1 MIQLDLQ
8 FTSGFLQEEEWTNLG
23 PAILDIHQRLHN
35 GNVPGND
42 YLGWLHLPSET
53 LNQGL
58 VELLEAGERIRS
70 EADALVVIGIGG
82 SYLGA
87 RAAFEW
93 LKPAYYN
100 QLPREVRKGPEIYF
114 AGNHLSGS
122 ALNQLLKVLEGKRV
136 YLNVISK
143 SGTTTEPAV
152 GFRVLRQWLIE
163 RVGVEEA
170 RRRIYI
176 TTDKAKGAL
185 LQLAAHEGLTR
196 FVIPDDVGG
205 RYSVLTPVGLL
216 PLAAIGVDI
225 HSLLAGAADMESA
238 LANPELR
245 ENPAYRYAA
254 IRNALYRKGKTTEV
268 FAAYEPSLLTFAEWW
283 KQLFGESEGKNGKGV
298 YPASVSFTTD
308 LHSMGQYIQEGY
320 RNLFETVVRIDQPVS
335 EVLLPSDSTV
345 EDGLEYLAGR
355 PLSWINDQARL
366 ATQLAH
372 ADGGV
377 PNLLV
382 SVKDQSEHTLGQL
395 FYFFELAC
403 AASGL
408 LMGVNP
414 FNQPGVEA
422 YKTNMFAL
430 LGKPGYT
437 EEQKQILNRLQR

>member
-1 MIQLDLQ
+1 MIDLDLQ
-8 FTSGFLQEEEWTNLG
+8 FTKGFLRDEEWQYLAPTLR
-23 PAILDIHQRLHN
+23 DIHQRLQQRD
-35 GNVPGND
+35 VPGSD
-42 YLGWLHLPSET
+42 YVGWLHLPSET
-53 LNQGL
+53 LRQGL
-58 VELLEAGERIRS
+58 VEILEAGERIRND
-70 EADALVVIGIGG
+70 ADALVVIGIGG

-100 QLPREVRKGPEIYF
+100 QLPREVRKGPELYF

-152 GFRVLRQWLIE
+152 AFRVLRQWLIE

-170 RRRIYI
+170 RKRTFV

-185 LQLAAHEGLTR
+185 LGLAKEEGLTR

-216 PLAAIGVDI
+216 PLAAVGADV
-225 HSLLAGAADMESA
+225 HSLLAGAADMEEA
-238 LANPELR
+238 LASPLLN

-254 IRNALYRKGKTTEV
+254 IRNALYRKGKTTEIL
-268 FAAYEPSLLTFAEWW
+268 ATYEPSLLTFAEWW
-283 KQLFGESEGKNGKGV
+283 KQLFGESEGKDGKGV

-320 RNLFETVVRIDQPVS
+320 RNLFETVIRIHQPVS
-335 EVLLPSDSTV
+335 EIALPSDSTV
-345 EDGLEYLAGR
+345 ADGLEYLAGR

-377 PNLLV
+377 PNLLLT
-382 SVKDQSEHTLGQL
+382 VKDQTAHSLGQL

-422 YKTNMFAL
+422 YKINMFAL

-437 EEQKQILNRLQR
+437 DEQKKVMERLK

>member
-8 FTSGFLQEEEWTNLG
+8 FTKGFLQDEEWLNLA
-23 PAILDIHQRLHN
+23 PMVRDIHARLHK
-35 GNVPGND
+35 GDVPGKS

-53 LNQGL
+53 LNKGL
-58 VELLEAGERIRS
+58 VELLEAAEHIRND
-70 EADALVVIGIGG
+70 ADVLVVIGIGG
-82 SYLGA
+82 SYLGT

-100 QLPREVRKGPEIYF
+100 QLPREVRKAPEIYF

-122 ALNQLLKVLEGKRV
+122 ALHQLLKVLEGKRV
-136 YLNVISK
+136 YINVISK

-152 GFRVLRQWLIE
+152 AFRVLRQWLIE

-170 RRRIYI
+170 RKRIFV
-176 TTDKAKGAL
+176 TTDGARGAL
-185 LQLAAHEGLTR
+185 LQLAAREGLAR

-225 HSLLAGAADMESA
+225 QALLAGAADMEEA
-238 LANPELR
+238 LSNPDLG

-268 FAAYEPSLLTFAEWW
+268 LATYEPSLLIFAEWW

-320 RNLFETVVRIDQPVS
+320 RNLFETVVRIDQPVN
-335 EVLLPSDSTV
+335 EVLLPSDKAV
-345 EDGLEYLAGR
+345 DDGLEYLSER
-355 PLSWINDQARL
+355 PLSWVNDQARL

-372 ADGGV
+372 SDGGV
-377 PNLLV
+377 PNLLL
-382 SVKDQSEHTLGQL
+382 SVKDQSEHSLGQL

-414 FNQPGVEA
+414 FDQPGVEA
-422 YKTNMFAL
+422 YKSNMFAL

-437 EEQKQILNRLQR
+437 DEQKQILARLQ